1 MNYFKKNIDIIEER
15 AMLILFNSINKN
27 GDRDMNQIFYP
38 YMKNKTYTSYLCAR
52 EKVKSENNFIK
63 YIINLENDKNNNNIT
78 DNNNNLNSILK
89 HQKKEARK
97 NNEQTDDIYKEKK
110 LFLFSVNAFCRAEIG
125 GNKNICGEPYIE
137 DINELYCEDKYISF
151 KCKKCGKEQNL
162 IVSCKYG
169 PDQKDENFDNNYVI
183 NFELL
188 SPLELLRQNWLKNLE
203 INPYFIRENYLQCYL
218 SAIFY
223 FYSQNLP
230 CNFLIPDYVLKSEV
244 EEVKNNYYS
253 IVNNEEFF
261 DENKIKKVV
270 VKNKVKNKDYD
281 ENIII
286 FEEEDDSRRES
297 LTFEINVKRDG
308 LLNSSDKLI
317 QLRDSSVNKKE
328 IKSSLKKKKDDFCGI
343 EKKKTVEFKLN
354 LKKLNLYGDS

>member
-1 MNYFKKNIDIIEER
+1 MNYFKNNIDIVEER
-15 AMLILFNSINKN
+15 AMSILFNSINKN

-38 YMKNKTYTSYLCAR
+38 YMKNKTYTSYLCVR
-52 EKVKSENNFIK
+52 EKVKPENNFMK
-63 YIINLENDKNNNNIT
+63 YTMNLESDKNNSN
-78 DNNNNLNSILK
+78 DNNNLNSILK
-89 HQKKEARK
+89 HQKNEERK
-97 NNEQTDDIYKEKK
+97 NEEKIDNIYKEEK
-110 LFLFSVNAFCRAEIG
+110 LFSFTVNSFCGSEIG
-125 GNKNICGEPYIE
+125 GKKKICGEPYTE

-162 IVSCKYG
+162 IISCKCG
-169 PDQKDENFDNNYVI
+169 PDQNDEKFDNNYSI

-188 SPLELLRQNWLKNLE
+188 SPLELLRQNWLKTYIE
-203 INPYFIRENYLQCYL
+203 IDPYFIRENYLQYYL

-230 CNFLIPDYVLKSEV
+230 CNFLIPDYVLKSEL

-261 DENKIKKVV
+261 DENKIKKVY
-270 VKNKVKNKDYD
+270 VKSKEKDEGYD
-281 ENIII
+281 KNIII
-286 FEEEDDSRRES
+286 FEEDDESRRES
-297 LTFEINVKRDG
+297 LTFRINEKKGG

-317 QLRDSSVNKKE
+317 HLRDSSVNKKE
-328 IKSSLKKKKDDFCGI
+328 LKSSLKKRKNAFCGI